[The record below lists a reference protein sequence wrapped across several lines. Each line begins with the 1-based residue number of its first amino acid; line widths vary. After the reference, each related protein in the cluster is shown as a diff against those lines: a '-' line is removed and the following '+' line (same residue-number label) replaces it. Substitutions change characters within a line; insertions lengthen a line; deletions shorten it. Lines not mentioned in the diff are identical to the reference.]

1 VNDSNNRELL
11 HQFPVTYIPAS
22 FIMDKN
28 GDLSFSAVGVL
39 EQDEIR
45 AELDKVVSN

>member
-11 HQFPVTYIPAS
+11 QQYPVSYIPAS

-28 GDLSFSAVGVL
+28 GKLSFSAVGVL
-39 EQDEIR
+39 KQDEIR